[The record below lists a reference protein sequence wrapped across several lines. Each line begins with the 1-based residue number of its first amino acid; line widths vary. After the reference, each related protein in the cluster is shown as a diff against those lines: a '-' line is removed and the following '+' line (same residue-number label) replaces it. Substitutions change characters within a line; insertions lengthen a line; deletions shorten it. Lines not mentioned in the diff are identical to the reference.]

1 MDFARLVPKP
11 NQVAV
16 FFFAGVV
23 LLSETVLFHTTK
35 FVLDYILATTVVGCA
50 VAGIGLGAFL
60 ASRLKCREADIFGRC
75 CGGTTFC
82 LYLAAYVLLRHPDL
96 FLLLPAVATVFV
108 FPSTFIA
115 RTFTR
120 RDAATI
126 YFFDMLGAGTAVVLT
141 VVAYQYLDSET
152 IYLVILTAVPLAG
165 ALWTGF
171 ARSRHKPPRG
181 PWTRLSATLW
191 LLLLSTVGGTLL
203 YRQANSHALNIIKL
217 VNPDAANIP
226 AQSALRR
233 PSRYSVTRTYDS
245 LVGRIDAMPDANRV
259 FVCYDGFFNDN
270 FFDTQPRDYLE
281 FAKPHKLRF
290 PSADRRVAYG
300 LVSEPSVFVIG
311 PAATGILKTLR
322 EFTPVDR
329 IDAVEINPGILQM
342 MLYDFFDASG
352 RAYEGVDVRPGNAL
366 SVLQR
371 SDHEYDMIT
380 LINTHSSRWIGALG
394 APDYLHTRESYDLY
408 LDHLTEDGYLL
419 FEERPDTWQGELGLK
434 RMILTLYD
442 CLKRRG
448 IKDPAEHFF
457 VWEFMSNR
465 YFNMGLEGI
474 QPGSDMYYVGMVVSL
489 KPLVGQR
496 KQDLIDWCNIQW
508 LIEEDERGEPIHYP
522 YQRRMEASYL
532 KGEYYGARFG
542 PFFDMIES
550 GDFSQLDQ
558 DFDASI
564 VTNDR
569 PFPSCAT
576 RSIPAIARLVRITTG
591 VCFLLGVLFTL
602 GALQGTKHRSR
613 IGMLV
618 LYNIAIG
625 CAYFLVEIMLIQ
637 AYQGVFLSPSASLVL
652 VLGVLLI
659 GSGFGGLA
667 SRHIPPWL
675 ATLTLGPVLL
685 LSLRVPAWVLKLGVD
700 LSASSLLAA
709 LAVFVVGANM
719 GVYFPKGLQLARRWS
734 LRSKIPHLFAI
745 NSISGSLATILSFYL
760 AVRVGY
766 TWTIILAFLLY
777 ILAAVIYRRA
787 HALKRKLDSP
797 AHTTSCHGSMQV

>member
-1 MDFARLVPKP
+1 MDFSRLVPKP
-11 NQVAV
+11 SQVAV

-23 LLSETVLFHTTK
+23 LLCETVLFHTTK
-35 FVLDYILATTVVGCA
+35 FVLDYMLATTVIGCA

-60 ASRLKCREADIFGRC
+60 ASRLRCREADIFGWC
-75 CGGTTFC
+75 CGGTTLC
-82 LYLAAYVLLRHPDL
+82 LYLAAYVLLQCPNL

-120 RDAATI
+120 RDAAGV

-152 IYLVILTAVPLAG
+152 IYLAILTAVPLAG
-165 ALWTGF
+165 ALWTPF
-171 ARSRHKPPRG
+171 APARHKPFRG
-181 PWTRLSATLW
+181 DWTRISATLG

-203 YRQANSHALNIIKL
+203 YRQINSNALNIVHL
-217 VNPDAANIP
+217 VNPDAPHIP
-226 AQSALRR
+226 AQSVLRR
-233 PSRYSVTRTYDS
+233 PSRRSITTTYDS
-245 LVGRIDAMPDANRV
+245 LVGRIDAMPKGNRV
-259 FVCYDGFFNDN
+259 FVTYDGFFNDN
-270 FFDTQPRDYLE
+270 FYDTRPRDYLE

-290 PSADRRVAYG
+290 PSTDRRVVYG
-300 LVSEPSVFVIG
+300 LVPEPRAFVIG

-322 EFTPVDR
+322 ECTPVDR
-329 IDAVEINPGILQM
+329 IEAVEINPGILQI
-342 MLYDFFDASG
+342 MLHDFFEASG
-352 RAYEGVDVRPGNAL
+352 RAYEHVDVRLGNAL

-371 SDHEYDMIT
+371 SENRYDMIT

-419 FEERPDTWQGELGLK
+419 FEERPDTRQGELGLR

-448 IKDPAEHFF
+448 VKDPAEHFF
-457 VWEFMSNR
+457 IWEYMSNR
-465 YFNMGLEGI
+465 YFQMGLEGI

-489 KPLVGQR
+489 KPWVGQR
-496 KQDLIDWCNIQW
+496 KQDLLDWCDIQW
-508 LIEEDERGEPIHYP
+508 LIQRDERGAPVHYP
-522 YQRRMEASYL
+522 YERRLEPSYL
-532 KGEYYGARFG
+532 KGQYYGARFG
-542 PFFDMIES
+542 PFFDMIER
-550 GDFSQLDQ
+550 GDFSPLDS

-576 RSIPAIARLVRITTG
+576 HSIPDIERLVRITFA
-591 VCFLLGVLFTL
+591 VCFLLGVLFTV
-602 GALQGTKHRSR
+602 GALQGVRHKSR
-613 IGMLV
+613 ISMLV

-625 CAYFLVEIMLIQ
+625 GAYFLVEIMLIQ
-637 AYQGVFLSPSASLVL
+637 AYQNVFLSPSASLVL
-652 VLGVLLI
+652 VLGVLLV
-659 GSGFGGLA
+659 GSGCGGLA
-667 SRHIPPWL
+667 SRHLPPWL
-675 ATLTLGPVLL
+675 ATLTLGPLLL
-685 LSLRVPAWVLKLGVD
+685 LSLRVPAWILQLGWD
-700 LSASSLLAA
+700 PTASSALAA

-719 GVYFPKGLQLARRWS
+719 GVYFPNGLQLARRWS
-734 LRSKIPHLFAI
+734 LRGKIPHLFAI
-745 NSISGSLATILSFYL
+745 NSIAGSLATVLSFYL

-777 ILAAVIYRRA
+777 LLAAGAYRPVQRA
-787 HALKRKLDSP
+787 SLS
-797 AHTTSCHGSMQV
+797 